1 MGKQHGEHSLRGSQ
15 KMDISHELFSC
26 FAFYS
31 GLVLAKTLIM
41 SFWTAKRRFAVG
53 VFANPEDIARKPA
66 GKKVDFATEDVERVC
81 RSHLNDLENVLPFVL
96 LGIIHHDESITVHG
110 KIG

>member
-1 MGKQHGEHSLRGSQ
+1 
-15 KMDISHELFSC
+15 MDISHELFSC

-53 VFANPEDIARKPA
+53 VSFQIFLVFFFLRNIFVQVFANPEDIKGTPN
-66 GKKVDFATEDVERVC
+66 KVDFATEDVERVRRC
-81 RSHLNDLENVLPFVL
+81 HLVRINFT
-96 LGIIHHDESITVHG
+96 HC
-110 KIG
+110 